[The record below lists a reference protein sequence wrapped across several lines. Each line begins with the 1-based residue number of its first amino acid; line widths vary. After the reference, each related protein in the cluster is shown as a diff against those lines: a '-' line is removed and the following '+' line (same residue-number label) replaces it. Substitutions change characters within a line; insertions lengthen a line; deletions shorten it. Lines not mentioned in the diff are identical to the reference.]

1 VIVDVRAQQQNIMQA
16 RRKR

>member
-1 VIVDVRAQQQNIMQA
+1 VIVDVTAQQQNIMQA